1 MSDLMKNVYY
11 NPADPGSLRGK
22 ERLKQGVLQ
31 EYGIALKD
39 KDVTDWLAAQDAYT
53 LHRTA
58 PVKYKRN
65 RVVVYGKDVQFQADL
80 VDMSAHSKENDN
92 IKFLLTC
99 IDVFSQYA
107 WACPLKNK
115 TGKEVTKAFDSIL
128 KENRVPQ
135 KLQTDKGTEFF
146 NKHFQQLMKKY
157 NIHHFATASD
167 VKASVIE
174 RFNRTLRDRSSRFLT
189 AVNSKRYYDI
199 LQDLIDGYN
208 ASYHKSIKM
217 RPLDVHKENEADVFN
232 NLYGRMS
239 KDVPPFRYK
248 IGDVVRVPKVRNV
261 FSKGYEQNYTEEF
274 FTIAACVPRNPPVY
288 RLQDY
293 DGDII
298 DGCFYEKELQKI
310 IVNQDKTFK
319 IEKILDRKKRG
330 KQMLCLVKWRGW
342 PPKFSSWLPERDILD
357 IQNPLK

>member
-1 MSDLMKNVYY
+1 MSELMKNVYY
-11 NPADPGSLRGK
+11 NPSDPGSLGGK
-22 ERLKQGVLQ
+22 ARLKRGVLQ
-31 EYGIALKD
+31 EYGVALKD
-39 KDVTDWLAAQDAYT
+39 KEVTDWLAAQDAYT

-65 RVVVYGKDVQFQADL
+65 RVMVYGKDTQFQADL
-80 VDMSAHSKENDN
+80 VDMSAYSKENDN

-99 IDVFSQYA
+99 IDVFSKYA

-115 TGKEVTKAFDSIL
+115 TGKEVTKVFESIL

-146 NKHFQQLMKKY
+146 NNHFQQLMKKY
-157 NIHHFATASD
+157 DIHHFATASD
-167 VKASVIE
+167 VKTSVVE
-174 RFNRTLRDRSSRFLT
+174 HFNRTLRGRMTQFLT
-189 AVNSKRYYDI
+189 AINSERYYDI

-217 RPLDVHKENEADVFN
+217 RPLDVHKENEAVVFN
-232 NLYGRMS
+232 NLYGKMC
-239 KDVPPFRYK
+239 KDAPVFKYK
-248 IGDVVRVPKVRNV
+248 TGDVVRVSKVRNV

-274 FTIAACVPRNPPVY
+274 FTIAVCIPWTPPVC

-293 DGDII
+293 DGDVIE
-298 DGCFYEKELQKI
+298 GCFYEKELQKI
-310 IVNQDKTFK
+310 IVNQDKAFK

-330 KQMLCLVKWRGW
+330 NQVFCLAKWRGW
-342 PPKFSSWLPERDILD
+342 PTKFSSWLPERDILD
-357 IQNPLK
+357 IQNP